1 MPGWY
6 NASAPSFAY
15 HGDDGNL
22 FGNSNSSAREYAGPY
37 GKGDIIGCG
46 VIYNDAIE
54 GMIFYTRNGE
64 PQGMAPCTN
73 SCDFWSSHKLTLKV
87 GPAFEK
93 NVKGRLYPVVGMTA
107 PAALTVNFGN
117 NVESRP
123 FKWELGNSGKYDAD
137 AVKLRK
143 EEGPVTVPVPIEF
156 GISKPPV

>member
-1 MPGWY
+1 MWGDIQRC
-6 NASAPSFAY
+6 
-15 HGDDGNL
+15 HRGDDLLYAKWRASRYGSL
-22 FGNSNSSAREYAGPY
+22 SNSTDSRSLH
-37 GKGDIIGCG
+37 
-46 VIYNDAIE
+46 
-54 GMIFYTRNGE
+54 
-64 PQGMAPCTN
+64 Q
-73 SCDFWSSHKLTLKV
+73 LTLRI

-137 AVKLRK
+137 AVKLK
-143 EEGPVTVPVPIEF
+143 KDEGPVTVPVPIEF